1 MIKSRRLIEMTMTVK
16 ERDTKIAAA
25 TYQLTILDAKIA
37 RLFQELETL
46 KAERN
51 EKQTDLLD
59 LKMAI
64 TRRTDRE
71 KLADAFKKL
80 RAAGYFARMG
90 LGTPDTCWDKVPE
103 GSDRVVVYDSATGK
117 SAFAKKGTG
126 VFHRGRWLAESAE
139 QSDDLQGTLYIS
151 HKSPDPWFI
160 VNILQEEGLNATWD
174 GNQWSTINVDPD
186 PEA

>member
-1 MIKSRRLIEMTMTVK
+1 MIKPRRVIEMTMTVK

-25 TYQLTILDAKIA
+25 QAQLTVLDTKIA
-37 RLFQELETL
+37 LLFDQLETL

-51 EKQTDLLD
+51 TKQTDLLD

-90 LGTPDTCWDKVPE
+90 LGTTSDTCWNHVPDTDKVA
-103 GSDRVVVYDSATGK
+103 VYSKDEADH
-117 SAFAKKGTG
+117 AFAIKGTG
-126 VFHRGRWLAESAE
+126 FHRRGYQVDSTALK
-139 QSDDLQGTLYIS
+139 SDDLQDILYIGW
-151 HKSPDPWFI
+151 KGDGQFI
-160 VNILQEEGLNATWD
+160 LDTLLAENLNATWD
-174 GNQWSTINVDPD
+174 GNLWSCIFVN
-186 PEA
+186 PEEVK